1 MSSKESLRNRLAT
14 LMDRH
19 RALDKQV
26 SDDYKNRIDDSIIQK
41 EKFDKLHLKREIESL
56 QKQLGMLDWQPY
68 ELCLVP
74 SQNMI
79 LHHQYICHL
88 QSTTDDLL
96 LVYVKTQ

>member
-1 MSSKESLRNRLAT
+1 MSSKESLRNRLAR

-56 QKQLGMLDWQPY
+56 QKQLGMLDKQA
-68 ELCLVP
+68 
-74 SQNMI
+74 
-79 LHHQYICHL
+79 
-88 QSTTDDLL
+88 
-96 LVYVKTQ
+96 